1 MMISSFLAVGIIIAG
16 TILISSYRAIV
27 GPGTFNRVVAANVIG
42 TKAIV
47 LLIIVGYI
55 IERPQ
60 FIDIALMYAII
71 NFIGTIIMAKYL
83 ERGEVCSR

>member
-1 MMISSFLAVGIIIAG
+1 MIIPFLIIGIIVAV
-16 TILISSYRAIV
+16 TILICSYRAIY

-47 LLIIVGYI
+47 LLIIVGFV
-55 IERPQ
+55 IERPH
-60 FIDIALMYAII
+60 FVDIALMYAAI

-83 ERGEVCSR
+83 ERGELCSR